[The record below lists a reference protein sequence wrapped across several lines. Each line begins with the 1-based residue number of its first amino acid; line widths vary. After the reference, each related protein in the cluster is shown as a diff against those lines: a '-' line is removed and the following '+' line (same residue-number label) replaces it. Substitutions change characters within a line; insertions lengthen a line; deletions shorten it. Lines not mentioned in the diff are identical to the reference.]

1 MTHIIGILAEIDND
15 FNTRVQP
22 PYIKAIELAGGLPV
36 LLPYVSED
44 ETIDSF
50 ISICDGFFF
59 TGGAD
64 VDPKRYD
71 ERPKATC
78 GEIQYNR
85 DELEFKVLEK
95 VLNTSKP
102 ILAICR
108 GAQLVNVALG
118 GTLYQDISSEIGTQ
132 ISHRQSEPK
141 FAPSHDVNVVENT
154 PLYTLVGTQR
164 MHANSFHHQAIKTFG
179 QGLEIMALADDG
191 VVEAAYLSGERYL
204 RAYQWHPERLCE
216 NDNHNRLV
224 FDDFIKACKM
234 VQEK

>member
-1 MTHIIGILAEIDND
+1 MTSIIGILAEIDND

-118 GTLYQDISSEIGTQ
+118 GTLYQDIPTEIESYVLHKQ
-132 ISHRQSEPK
+132 CEPK
-141 FAPSHDVNVVENT
+141 DSPSHDVNVIENT
-154 PLYTLVGTQR
+154 PLFELARSERVK
-164 MHANSFHHQAIKTFG
+164 ANSFHHQAIKALG
-179 QGLEIMALADDG
+179 NGLCVMATADDG
-191 VVEAAYLSGERYL
+191 IIEAVYSELYPYL
-204 RAYQWHPERLCE
+204 RAYQWHPERLF
-216 NDNHNRLV
+216 DFDSLNHAV
-224 FDDFIKACKM
+224 FEDFIRACR
-234 VQEK
+234 